1 MSKHLQEFLC
11 QCHYQYFLK
20 INYIL
25 PKLFHRGMVIFN
37 FRSIVVVNTELNST
51 WWTQT
56 FVGEERKIDRDRV
69 GKQERREERK
79 REKMGDRET

>member
-1 MSKHLQEFLC
+1 M
-11 QCHYQYFLK
+11 
-20 INYIL
+20 
-25 PKLFHRGMVIFN
+25 FHRGIVIFN

-79 REKMGDRET
+79 RENGRQGDIIFSRNAVKNFNPHNKVAYGC

>member
-1 MSKHLQEFLC
+1 
-11 QCHYQYFLK
+11 
-20 INYIL
+20 
-25 PKLFHRGMVIFN
+25 MVIFN

-69 GKQERREERK
+69 GEQEKREERK
-79 REKMGDRET
+79 REQMEGRWGDIIFSRNAVKNFNPHNKVAYGCYKSM

>member
-1 MSKHLQEFLC
+1 
-11 QCHYQYFLK
+11 
-20 INYIL
+20 
-25 PKLFHRGMVIFN
+25 MVIFN

>member
-1 MSKHLQEFLC
+1 
-11 QCHYQYFLK
+11 
-20 INYIL
+20 
-25 PKLFHRGMVIFN
+25 MVIFN

-79 REKMGDRET
+79 REKIEGRQGDIIFSRNAVKNFYPHNKVAYGC